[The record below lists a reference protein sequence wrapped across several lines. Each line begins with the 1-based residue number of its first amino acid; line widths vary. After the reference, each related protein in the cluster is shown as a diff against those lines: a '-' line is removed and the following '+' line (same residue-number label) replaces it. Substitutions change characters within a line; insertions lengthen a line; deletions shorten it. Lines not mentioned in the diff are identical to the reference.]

1 MKRFLILTG
10 LAGVLLCGIAIAQ
23 QNRAAGIDPA
33 SLATYEGT
41 VSAINFA
48 AGQGTPSFTLGLA
61 EGAVIEVR
69 TGPYWLFDVSGFTLT
84 QGDALSVD
92 AFMSSDPAVTLYYA
106 AVIRNL
112 STGKTL
118 VLRDSAGLPQWTGGR
133 GGNAGGGQGAGAS
146 GGQGGGGQGGGNG
159 QGTGNCNGTGQ
170 SGQGGGQGSGS
181 GNGAGTQAHTR
192 LQVDME
198 QAVTVTGIV
207 TQTAYSL
214 GVNGSWFIL
223 QDAAGAIYTLYCGP
237 VWFLAANDFSVAVG
251 ESLEALIA
259 PCSVDPAHFEAVR
272 LDNLTTDTSI
282 VLRDADGYP
291 LWRR

>member
-10 LAGVLLCGIAIAQ
+10 LVGTLLCGMATAQ
-23 QNRAAGIDPA
+23 QNQAVNIDPA
-33 SLATYEGT
+33 SLATYVGT
-41 VSAINFA
+41 VAAIHFA
-48 AGQGTPSFTLGLA
+48 AGQGTPSLSLGLG
-61 EGAVIEVR
+61 EGALIEVR
-69 TGPYWLFDVSGFTLT
+69 TGPYWLFDVNAFTLT

-92 AFMSSDPAVTLYYA
+92 AFMSSDPAISVYYA

-112 STGKTL
+112 TTGKTL
-118 VLRDSAGLPQWTGGR
+118 VLRDSAGVPQWTGGR
-133 GGNAGGGQGAGAS
+133 GGNSSGQGNGAS
-146 GGQGGGGQGGGNG
+146 NGQGNGNG
-159 QGTGNCNGTGQ
+159 QGTGNGAGTGQ
-170 SGQGGGQGSGS
+170 SGQGAGQSGGQGSGS

-198 QAVTVTGIV
+198 EAVTVSGFV

-214 GVNGSWFIL
+214 GVNGSWFML
-223 QDAAGAIYTLYCGP
+223 QDAAGALYTLYCGP

-251 ESLEALIA
+251 NSVEALIA
-259 PCSVDPAHFEAVR
+259 PCPVDPDHFEAVR
-272 LDNLTTDTSI
+272 LDNLTTATSV